1 MSRQTTKIE
10 DLENQ
15 KSFQIFVNA
24 IKTEGTRKYYV
35 RDLYAFLEFTKISD
49 FDTLAGLSTD
59 DIQDYL
65 ESYVFTPEKGGYY
78 FYSLWINSLTLLKKF
93 EIIFWEG

>member
-10 DLENQ
+10 DLESQ

-35 RDLYAFLEFTKISD
+35 RDLYAFLEFT
-49 FDTLAGLSTD
+49 TYTH
-59 DIQDYL
+59 
-65 ESYVFTPEKGGYY
+65 
-78 FYSLWINSLTLLKKF
+78 SLNLPKLLILTL
-93 EIIFWEG
+93 

>member
-1 MSRQTTKIE
+1 MSSQTTKIE
-10 DLENQ
+10 DLESQ

-35 RDLYAFLEFTKISD
+35 RDLYAFLEFTKITD
-49 FDTLAGLSTD
+49 FDSLASLSVD

-65 ESYVFTPEKGGYY
+65 ESYVLLLRKRGILNRKNYPWGHAQFTNRNGLVKR
-78 FYSLWINSLTLLKKF
+78 
-93 EIIFWEG
+93 